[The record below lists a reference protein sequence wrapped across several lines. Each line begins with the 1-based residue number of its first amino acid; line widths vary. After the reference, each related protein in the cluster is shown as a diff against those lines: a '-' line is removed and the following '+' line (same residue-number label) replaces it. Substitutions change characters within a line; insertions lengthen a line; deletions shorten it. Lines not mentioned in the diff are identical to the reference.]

1 MIDLAMIVAVSKN
14 NVIGRDNQL
23 PWHIPE
29 DLQWFKRKTMGKPM
43 IMGRKTFESFGR
55 PLPDRTHIVISN
67 TKVFEYDRVLMVDSV
82 DEAIKLGLSV
92 AVEEQATE
100 LMIVGGGTIYSQAL
114 PQAKRIY
121 RTLVDIELEGDT
133 FFPELGR
140 EWKVVAEEKKQQGD
154 LVFFFQT
161 IEKSL

>member
-1 MIDLAMIVAVSKN
+1 
-14 NVIGRDNQL
+14 
-23 PWHIPE
+23 
-29 DLQWFKRKTMGKPM
+29 
-43 IMGRKTFESFGR
+43 
-55 PLPDRTHIVISN
+55 
-67 TKVFEYDRVLMVDSV
+67 
-82 DEAIKLGLSV
+82 
-92 AVEEQATE
+92 
-100 LMIVGGGTIYSQAL
+100 MIVGGGTIYSQAL

-154 LVFFFQT
+154 LAFFFQT